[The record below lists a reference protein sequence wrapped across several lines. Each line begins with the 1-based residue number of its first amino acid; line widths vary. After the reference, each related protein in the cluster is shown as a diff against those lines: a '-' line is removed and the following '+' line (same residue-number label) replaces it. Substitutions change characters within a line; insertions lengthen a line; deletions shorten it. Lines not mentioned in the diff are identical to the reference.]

1 MPLLL
6 SLVALH
12 HGSVHLQGVLAVD
25 ELALG
30 LADPCLE
37 AKRPLTYDLVAE
49 MMGDEVFVQGS
60 LETILDCR
68 CVRCLE
74 PFEYPLRLTPW
85 ATLIEIQGED
95 AVELVGEA
103 VDLTPQ
109 IREDS
114 LLALPLHPVCRPD
127 CRGIPLPGPG
137 TAASGISSDDSS
149 RPSST
154 WSALD
159 TLKLD

>member
-1 MPLLL
+1 MPLLV

-12 HGSVHLQGVLAVD
+12 HGNVQLQGELAVS
-25 ELALG
+25 ELALD
-30 LADPCLE
+30 LADPCVDPH
-37 AKRPLTYDLVAE
+37 RPLTYDLVAE

-60 LETILDCR
+60 VEMILDCR

-85 ATLIEIQGED
+85 ATLIPVQGED
-95 AVELVGEA
+95 AVQLVGEA

-137 TAASGISSDDSS
+137 AAAPEISSDDVS
-149 RPSST
+149 RPSSA